1 MCSISLWAKTWGT
14 LEGTVNE
21 SDWFGPKLGTF
32 LSWFC
37 RFGAVSAECSSSAW
51 EFKGLPVSNFTS
63 LSFRG
68 SHSKHA
74 QGAGLV
80 LQAQDAVS
88 YPLQMAGQSH
98 ADVLNIPV
106 EERQNGVEEEL
117 RTYFPPGLVPTV
129 STCILPASQSLGVIT
144 DSFRVMKCQP
154 RVEHVQVELLNRS
167 S

>member
-1 MCSISLWAKTWGT
+1 MSLIDLAQSLAHFSPGS
-14 LEGTVNE
+14 V
-21 SDWFGPKLGTF
+21 
-32 LSWFC
+32 
-37 RFGAVSAECSSSAW
+37 VSMPSPQNAPAQPGSS
-51 EFKGLPVSNFTS
+51 KGLPVSNFTS

-106 EERQNGVEEEL
+106 EERQSGVEEEL
-117 RTYFPPGLVPTV
+117 RTYFLPGLVPTV
-129 STCILPASQSLGVIT
+129 STCIPPSLPKSWSNHRHIYSDEMPA
-144 DSFRVMKCQP
+144 
-154 RVEHVQVELLNRS
+154 
-167 S
+167 